1 MVLLLLLLSI
11 FEALPRGLAQ
21 PRAVDFKSPAAVVV
35 SGHAR
40 PNGHFIWQT
49 GHCIEV
55 TDLAKFLLGIFFI
68 PGGFL
73 TTIFK
78 NPGPLFYM

>member
-1 MVLLLLLLSI
+1 M
-11 FEALPRGLAQ
+11 PN
-21 PRAVDFKSPAAVVV
+21 FKSPAAVVV

-68 PGGFL
+68 LGGF
-73 TTIFK
+73 
-78 NPGPLFYM
+78 